1 MGRVVVIVHR
11 GVDGDAALAGVHG
24 VGGGGGGGGF
34 GGVRAGSCAVG
45 GSVGGCL
52 IGSECGSAVYL
63 VVGAAGGA

>member
-1 MGRVVVIVHR
+1 MGRVVVTVHR

-24 VGGGGGGGGF
+24 VGSGGGGF
-34 GGVRAGSCAVG
+34 GGVRAGSCAVR

-63 VVGAAGGA
+63 VVGAARGA